1 MKHLFLA
8 YLFVIFFVSCKSKT
22 ENNAPVVLPTA
33 STISPGSNDTSA
45 TLNNTAGNN
54 TAGLTLNPEHGKPGH
69 RCDLA
74 VGAPLNAPPT
84 TSIAP
89 STVASAPTIVPAATS
104 KAEPKAE
111 VASGALNPK
120 HGDPGHRCDI
130 AVGAPLNSKP
140 TQ

>member
-33 STISPGSNDTSA
+33 STISSGSNDTSA
-45 TLNNTAGNN
+45 KLNN

-74 VGAPLNAPPT
+74 VGAPLNAPPVT
-84 TSIAP
+84 NSTQ
-89 STVASAPTIVPAATS
+89 STVASAPTIVPVATP
-104 KAEPKAE
+104 KAEPKTEATN
-111 VASGALNPK
+111 ATLNPK
-120 HGDPGHRCDI
+120 HGEPGHRCDL